1 MSCDFADSGTGLAS
15 EDKKL
20 LLERYGYDANDDFA
34 SQSKVFFGFFH
45 NCFDLVSD
53 KLFRVET
60 LVLIVESEK
69 ERRENEWKE

>member
-1 MSCDFADSGTGLAS
+1 MVMMLMMTLRLNLRCFL
-15 EDKKL
+15 
-20 LLERYGYDANDDFA
+20 
-34 SQSKVFFGFFH
+34 VFFH

>member
-1 MSCDFADSGTGLAS
+1 MSCGFADSGTGLAS

-34 SQSKVFFGFFH
+34 SQSKVFSFFH

-53 KLFRVET
+53 KLFRIET
-60 LVLIVESEK
+60 LVLTVEGEK
-69 ERRENEWKE
+69 ERREKEWKE